1 MSNMGKPDDNG
12 KQKGTS
18 VVLDLS
24 DFVTEVDRFSRL
36 IEPFALIFYFIDDL
50 RRWRFCKATVALWL
64 LCNVACIWLSQG
76 AVFVLASSLVIGIA
90 TLSLFQVHT
99 KILNKILPSNKKPSK
114 ISDVEEVDETLNTVQ
129 NFRYSLIEMH
139 DFVVKSNE
147 YLNYF
152 YSILKWDAVLP
163 SAIYHIEVCIFLL
176 SIVMC
181 PARWNCFL
189 VINWFFLCHPHI
201 IKRGYKY
208 FKETCLIT
216 KQTSTKTATAGFE
229 EGSQMNLTT
238 EISEENSMKDSGDD
252 ELSADDSSDKDLTDE
267 VSDTSMIQLD
277 PSPSKPGMVARLME
291 IRKLKKQTASET
303 CLGCKVS
310 FASILKKRLYCRHC
324 GYSFCNRC
332 CYQKVPRSVFGA
344 TSPAALKETVLVC
357 CSCHS
362 LLTSQ
367 SEVSSESP
375 PEKPGPG

>member
-1 MSNMGKPDDNG
+1 MGKTDNTG
-12 KQKGTS
+12 KEKETS
-18 VVLDLS
+18 MVLDLS

-36 IEPFALIFYFIDDL
+36 IEPFALVFYFIDDL
-50 RRWRFCKATVALWL
+50 RRWRFCKSTIVLWL
-64 LCNVACIWLSQG
+64 ICNVVCIWISQG

-90 TLSLFQVHT
+90 TVSLFQIHT
-99 KILNKILPSNKKPSK
+99 GILGKLLPSNEKTSK
-114 ISDVEEVDETLNTVQ
+114 VSDTEEVEGTLSTVQ

-152 YSILKWDAVLP
+152 YSIIRWDSFVP
-163 SAIYHIEVCIFLL
+163 SVIYHTEVCVFLL

-189 VINWFFLCHPHI
+189 IINWFFLCHPHI

-208 FKETCLIT
+208 FKEN
-216 KQTSTKTATAGFE
+216 KTNFIVTNKP
-229 EGSQMNLTT
+229 S
-238 EISEENSMKDSGDD
+238 SEEKKQVNENEDNNDDDLSG
-252 ELSADDSSDKDLTDE
+252 DDSSDFDMTDS

-291 IRKLKKQTASET
+291 IKKRRKQTASET

-357 CSCHS
+357 CSCHAV
-362 LLTSQ
+362 LTSQ
-367 SEVSSESP
+367 SGGNLDTP
-375 PEKPGPG
+375 DKPGPG